1 MHNRARSPSA
11 STDVFYVVESTGVLG
26 RRIHRVKPPLYETRP
41 QAERALAGLSL
52 EHPTGSFRVWNT
64 TTYVEPP
71 EWLYETVPADPPI
84 GAVPPLPGQ
93 TATARSR
100 RES

>member
-1 MHNRARSPSA
+1 MYQRARSPSA

-41 QAERALAGLSL
+41 QAQKALAELRA
-52 EHPTGSFRVWNT
+52 EHTTGSFSVWNT

-71 EWLYETVPADPPI
+71 EWLYQTVPAEPQT
-84 GAVPPLPGQ
+84 GAPAPGQ

-100 RES
+100 PES

>member
-1 MHNRARSPSA
+1 MNQRARSPSA

-26 RRIHRVKPPLYETRP
+26 RRIHRVKPPLYETRA
-41 QAERALAGLSL
+41 QAEKALAELRAGRS
-52 EHPTGSFRVWNT
+52 TGSFRVWNT

-71 EWLYETVPADPPI
+71 EWLYETVPAEPPI
-84 GAVPPLPGQ
+84 GSPLPRQ

-100 RES
+100 REP